1 MGHGST
7 IHAKNAS
14 INCELFVCPRSPP
27 TVQYRLV
34 NARSMRTK
42 ESQMQAATHGIRTI
56 ELRRE
61 QLLTL
66 QGGQGGRVRL
76 LCGSALLTQ
85 EGDVDETVLA
95 AGRDFELHDGLT
107 VIEATQPARLQ
118 IVPARRRPR
127 GPAAALRRW
136 RQRLQ
141 LGPVRAELAA

>member
-1 MGHGST
+1 
-7 IHAKNAS
+7 
-14 INCELFVCPRSPP
+14 
-27 TVQYRLV
+27 
-34 NARSMRTK
+34 
-42 ESQMQAATHGIRTI
+42 MQAATHGIRTI

-66 QGGQGGRVRL
+66 QGGRGGRVRL

-95 AGRDFELHDGLT
+95 SGRDFELHDGLT

-118 IVPARRRPR
+118 IVPARRQPC

>member
-1 MGHGST
+1 MAST
-7 IHAKNAS
+7 
-14 INCELFVCPRSPP
+14 
-27 TVQYRLV
+27 
-34 NARSMRTK
+34 
-42 ESQMQAATHGIRTI
+42 THHIRTI
-56 ELRRE
+56 ELGRA
-61 QLLTL
+61 QLFALDS
-66 QGGQGGRVRL
+66 GRGDRVRV

-95 AGRDFELHDGLT
+95 SGRDFELHDGLT

-118 IVPARRRPR
+118 IVPARRQPC